1 MATIAEEISALRG
14 RIDLAYDHIS
24 AKGGMVPVETDSWH
38 LSGAIDSIPT
48 GGGEPESTLGVSSLY
63 AVFPE
68 EGTATS
74 LGAPMGGPYKLDLS
88 FLTAINEVGVLN
100 SAVGHICYAIGAPNN
115 VDTGS
120 GGTPVYNICKW
131 MPNISAVDCSNLET
145 INATHAMLGM
155 FSQYQKSSLPAAQRP
170 EGWNGTYTADFS
182 KLRSVNGGNAMWE
195 FGWRSTPIGGWKFP

>member
-1 MATIAEEISALRG
+1 MGTIAEEISALRG

-88 FLTAINEVGVLN
+88 FLTAINEANVLN
-100 SAVGHICYAIGAPNN
+100 SAVGHMCYAVGEPNA
-115 VDTGS
+115 VDSGS
-120 GGTPVYNICKW
+120 GGQAVYNHSKW

-145 INATHAMLGM
+145 VVGNCAMTGM
-155 FSQYQKSSLPAAQRP
+155 FSQYQKTALPAA
-170 EGWNGTYTADFS
+170 
-182 KLRSVNGGNAMWE
+182 
-195 FGWRSTPIGGWKFP
+195 